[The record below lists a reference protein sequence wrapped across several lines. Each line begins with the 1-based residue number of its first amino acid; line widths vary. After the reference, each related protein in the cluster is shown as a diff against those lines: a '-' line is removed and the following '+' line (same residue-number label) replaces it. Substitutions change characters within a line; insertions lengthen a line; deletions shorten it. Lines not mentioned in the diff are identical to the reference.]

1 MPALRGFARFLA
13 RDSAIADDL
22 VQDTIVRALD
32 KADGFTPGTNLRA
45 WCFAILRNLFL
56 EQHRRGRRERIA
68 LEDYGHQP
76 ASTAESSP
84 HTQTEMQELESL
96 LWQISP
102 LLREALVLVG
112 AQELTYAEAAEIC
125 EVEVGTMKARVSRAR
140 AALKKVM
147 AAQDK
152 QNGPE
157 GS

>member
-1 MPALRGFARFLA
+1 MA

-32 KADGFTPGTNLRA
+32 KAESFTPGTNLRA

-56 EQHRRGRRERIA
+56 EQHRQGRRERIA
-68 LEDYGHQP
+68 LEDYGHHP
-76 ASTAESSP
+76 ASTSESSP
-84 HTQTEMQELESL
+84 HAQTEMQELESL

-112 AQELTYAEAAEIC
+112 AQELTYAEAADIC
-125 EVEVGTMKARVSRAR
+125 GVEVGTMKARVSRAR

-147 AAQDK
+147 ATQDGK
-152 QNGPE
+152 NGPE
-157 GS
+157 GSQT

>member
-1 MPALRGFARFLA
+1 M
-13 RDSAIADDL
+13 
-22 VQDTIVRALD
+22 RALD
-32 KADGFTPGTNLRA
+32 KADSFTPGTNLRA

-68 LEDYGHQP
+68 LEDYGHHP
-76 ASTAESSP
+76 AAISESSP

-140 AALKKVM
+140 TALKKVM
-147 AAQDK
+147 AAQDQK
-152 QNGPE
+152 NQPNGA
-157 GS
+157 